1 VCFPLHGEE
10 CTWYTEETFI
20 SDAYCSITLMISRIL
35 ANAPLAILAL
45 ATVIIAPVFFIGG
58 LGLSFAK
65 LSILSLGVFLALIV
79 YLAYMLRDG
88 SVSLPKTRVWW
99 GVVGVFGVTILS
111 GLFSPVPAVSFLGAG
126 GEIGTV
132 WSLIVFLALFA
143 VAAFII
149 RSREHAM
156 YLYIALGSMGTLLAV
171 HYIANLIALHLG
183 STVLSLGVMTG
194 TTVNLIG
201 KWNEFGIFYGLIAVI
216 SLLVLLLGPKTKK
229 TRLMAGGF
237 LAVSLVMTAIVNF
250 SIVWWSI
257 GVFSLLL
264 FVYMISFGRASTLEH
279 ERGQTYHVPFIPLV
293 TLLLSVI
300 FLLPG
305 NLGGSI
311 SDRLSLSDVEIRPSV
326 EGTARIAALS
336 WQDGWKEMLIGVG
349 PNLFSSAWIMH
360 KPDGVNQTDAWNTD
374 FSAGFGVIPS
384 TAITL
389 GVVGFLAWVLFLAL
403 FFIEGVR
410 GIVRVSGVPH
420 SRFGVV
426 VSFVAATYLWIIAI
440 IYTPGALLFGLA
452 FLFSGATIGLLAREN
467 IITLKT
473 ISFVDDPRIGFVAV
487 LGGVVLLIGSVTAV
501 YGLSVRLVSGIVFR
515 DGLVAFQLGDYD
527 TAIADII
534 SAVRMYEHDSYYQV
548 LAQSYAGRLSLIS
561 VDELGQETALAQFR
575 ETLGNAITSAEAAI
589 AYNPENYVNTLV
601 LASVYADA
609 SQYGVDGSA
618 DEANTTYDEAA
629 VLNPHNPEILY
640 FKARLA
646 AKQNDLT
653 TARSYITEA
662 LTMKNNYTAAIF
674 LLAQIEE
681 TEGNMDN
688 AIRLTETASAL
699 APLDAG
705 LSFQLGLLKYKEKDY
720 AGAKTAFSRA
730 VTVVPTY
737 NNALYFLGLSYDMLG
752 DKEDAI
758 AIFEELDRRIPGNDD
773 IVSVLSRLKSG
784 QAAVVETAPKEAPEN
799 AEEPPIEE

>member
-1 VCFPLHGEE
+1 
-10 CTWYTEETFI
+10 
-20 SDAYCSITLMISRIL
+20 MISRTFTG
-35 ANAPLAILAL
+35 APLAILVF
-45 ATVIIAPVFFIGG
+45 TIIIIVPAFFIGG
-58 LGLSFAK
+58 LSLSFAK
-65 LSILSLGVFLALIV
+65 FSILSIGVFLSLAV

-88 SVSLPKTRVWW
+88 SISLPKTRVWW
-99 GVVGVFGVTILS
+99 GGAGILGTAILS
-111 GLFSPVPAVSFLGAG
+111 GIFSQVPMVSFLGSG

-132 WSLIVFLALFA
+132 FSSVVFFVLFSIA
-143 VAAFII
+143 SFVI
-149 RSREHAM
+149 RSREHAL
-156 YLYIALGSMGTLLAV
+156 YLYIGLGSMGTLIAV
-171 HYIANLIALHLG
+171 HYIANLIALHMG
-183 STVLSLGVMTG
+183 STVLSLGIMTG

-201 KWNEFGIFYGLIAVI
+201 KWNEFGMFYGLIAVM

-229 TRLMAGGF
+229 MSFLAGGF
-237 LAVSLVMTAIVNF
+237 LVVSLVMAAIVNS

-257 GVFSLLL
+257 GIFSLLF
-264 FVYMISFGRASTLEH
+264 FVYMISFGRASAMEH
-279 ERGQTYHVPFIPLV
+279 ENRKAYHVPFTPLV
-293 TLLLSVI
+293 ILLLSVI

-305 NLGGSI
+305 NLGDSI
-311 SDRLSLSDVEIRPSV
+311 SQRLSIFDVEMRPSV

-467 IITLKT
+467 VITLKT
-473 ISFVDDPRIGFVAV
+473 FSFVDDPRVGFVAV
-487 LGGVVLLIGSVTAV
+487 LGGVILLIGSVAAG
-501 YGLSVRLVSGIVFR
+501 YHISVRLASGFVFH
-515 DGLVAFQLGDYD
+515 DGLTAFQSGDYD
-527 TAIADII
+527 IAIANII
-534 SAVRMYEHDSYYQV
+534 SAVRMYEHDLYYQA
-548 LAQSYAGRLSLIS
+548 LAQSYLGRMSLIS
-561 VDELGQETALAQFR
+561 VDELGEETALTQFR

-609 SQYGVDGSA
+609 SQHGVDGSA
-618 DEANTTYDEAA
+618 DEANATYDEAA
-629 VLNPHNPEILY
+629 ILNPHNPEIPY

-646 AKQNDLT
+646 VNQNDVAA
-653 TARSYITEA
+653 ARSYIAEA
-662 LTMKNNYTAAIF
+662 LAMKNNYTAAIF

-681 TEGNMDN
+681 AEGDIAE
-688 AIRLTETASAL
+688 AIRLTEKASAL
-699 APLDAG
+699 APLDAEF
-705 LSFQLGLLKYKEKDY
+705 SFQLGLLKYKDEEY
-720 AGAKTAFSRA
+720 AGAKTALIRT
-730 VTVVPTY
+730 VTVAPEY
-737 NNALYFLGLSYDMLG
+737 NNALYFLGLAYDKLG
-752 DKEDAI
+752 EQDNAMI
-758 AIFEELDRRIPGNDD
+758 VFEELARRFPNNND
-773 IVSVLSRLKSG
+773 IVTILSRVRDG
-784 QAAVVETAPKEAPEN
+784 VAAIPETVEKAPEDR
-799 AEEPPIEE
+799 EEPPIEE